1 MALEFTFGPSSL
13 LDEDTAFIMQGTLSI
28 LLIILKHAHKVGS
41 ISEKHAAE
49 TFSHA
54 IFKLA
59 FINSAAE
66 VLLLFAEPMLLVG
79 ECLSL
84 VLLKIVIKTSNLRYG
99 D

>member
-1 MALEFTFGPSSL
+1 MELEFTILPSSL
-13 LDEDTAFIMQGTLSI
+13 LNEATVFIMVGTHSI
-28 LLIILKHAHKVGS
+28 LFVILKHAHKVGS